1 MRDLSVALDGSGLR
15 IGIVAARFNDS
26 IVVQMLDGT
35 RTRLLALGVADEDI
49 SLAWVAGAFEIPLA
63 ARAMATSGDVDA
75 VVCLGCV
82 IRGETPHFDYVAGEA
97 AAGIQRVGLD
107 TGVPTVFGVLT
118 TDDLAQA
125 VERAAVDRTSPTTIG
140 LSASSP
146 PVVTASGGA
155 SGLRPPRNRL
165 WSRYST
171 RRRASSSSSTSSA
184 GISYQRHRTTSP
196 SESRTAATRSAAS
209 PRTSAVGSRVC
220 RSTSRARTSSA
231 SRMPALR
238 SCDSVMGEVS
248 SGQTG
253 RRAAQPASRPAPTRR
268 RWWAASPQEADSAQP
283 RLSQSWR
290 SCSIV

>member
-35 RTRLLALGVADEDI
+35 RTRLSALGVADEDI

-63 ARAMATSGDVDA
+63 ARAMAASGDVDA

-125 VERAAVDRTSPTTIG
+125 VERAAVDRG
-140 LSASSP
+140 DK
-146 PVVTASGGA
+146 GA
-155 SGLRPPRNRL
+155 DCADAAVELVQLLRRL
-165 WSRYST
+165 
-171 RRRASSSSSTSSA
+171 
-184 GISYQRHRTTSP
+184 G
-196 SESRTAATRSAAS
+196 
-209 PRTSAVGSRVC
+209 
-220 RSTSRARTSSA
+220 
-231 SRMPALR
+231 
-238 SCDSVMGEVS
+238 
-248 SGQTG
+248 
-253 RRAAQPASRPAPTRR
+253 
-268 RWWAASPQEADSAQP
+268 
-283 RLSQSWR
+283 
-290 SCSIV
+290 